1 MSWGMGMGMG
11 MGGGGGGGMR
21 GMRGVLALS
30 DEDLGKVFDWQLL
43 KRLLGFVRPYK
54 RHATMGVLAMLLYQV
69 AYVAQPYLPGLALS
83 QIDAHDKTGL
93 FEVVGVF
100 FGTSLLAWFT
110 QYQQVYHMTFV
121 GQYALFDIAS
131 GMFKRV
137 TSLSLSFFDS
147 NETGRIMARVQNDV
161 TVMQNFLSQ
170 GLIQTVGN
178 TLSVF
183 GILFVMFVINWRL
196 AALTAS
202 SVPIFVIAL
211 FVWQKYSR
219 TNFRRARAT
228 ISVVN
233 ASLQEN
239 VSGVR
244 VIQSLGRE
252 STNSSR
258 FDDANTK
265 NLQANL
271 GAGRVSAAAQPIV
284 ELTSAMSLMMVIGF
298 GGAMVIRGDLE
309 IGWLFSFVLYIDRLF
324 DPVRQITQQYNQ
336 LQRATVAAERI
347 FEILDTKS
355 DVNDRPDA
363 IDITGT
369 QGHITLDHLRFG
381 YVPGVDIFEDLTLDI
396 PPGQR
401 IAVVGQ
407 TGAGKST
414 IVNLLLRFYDVTGG
428 AILLDGRDIRDIT
441 MRSLRE
447 QMGIVLQDPVLFS
460 GTIAHNIRYG
470 RPEATQEEVEAAAR
484 AVGLHESILRLPAG
498 YETEINERGIGLSI
512 GQRQLISFAR
522 VMIKD
527 PAVLLLDEA
536 TASLDTS
543 TELVVQ
549 SALQRLAE
557 GRTTII
563 IAHRLSTIRDADRII
578 VLDSGRI
585 VEQGNHDELIEK
597 RGMYHKLYSLAFEAQ
612 ATAETGTA
620 PSEPVPEAG

>member
-1 MSWGMGMGMG
+1 MGMGMG
-11 MGGGGGGGMR
+11 MGGGGGGMR
-21 GMRGVLALS
+21 GMRGILALS
-30 DEDLGKVFDWQLL
+30 DEDLGKVFDWHLL
-43 KRLLGFVRPYK
+43 KRLFSYVGPYK
-54 RHATMGVLAMLLYQV
+54 RHAGMGILAMLLYQG
-69 AYVAQPYLPGLALS
+69 AYVAQPYLPGLALT
-83 QIDAHDKTGL
+83 QIQNADKSAL
-93 FEVVGVF
+93 FDVVGVF
-100 FGTSLLAWFT
+100 FMVSLVMWFA
-110 QYQQVYHMTFV
+110 QFQQVYHMAYV
-121 GQYALFDIAS
+121 GQFALYDIAS
-131 GMFKRV
+131 DMFNRV

-147 NETGRIMARVQNDV
+147 NETGRVMSRVQNDV

-170 GLIQTVGN
+170 GLVQTIGN
-178 TLSVF
+178 TLSVA
-183 GILFVMFVINWRL
+183 GILIVMFVINWKL

-202 SVPIFVIAL
+202 SVPIFIAAL
-211 FVWQKYSR
+211 FIWQKYSR

-228 ISVVN
+228 VSVVN

-244 VIQSLGRE
+244 VIQSMGRE
-252 STNSSR
+252 AANSSR
-258 FDDANTK
+258 FDEANTK

-284 ELTSAMSLMMVIGF
+284 ELTSAMSLMMVVGV
-298 GGAMVIRGDLE
+298 GGTMVIHGNLAL
-309 IGWLFSFVLYIDRLF
+309 GSLFSFVLYIDRLF

-336 LQRATVAAERI
+336 LQRSTVAAERI

-355 DVNDRPDA
+355 DVVDREDA
-363 IDITGT
+363 VAITGT
-369 QGHITLDHLRFG
+369 TGQITLDHVKFG
-381 YVPGVDIFEDLTLDI
+381 YIPGVNIFEDLTIDI

-401 IAVVGQ
+401 VAVVGQ

-428 AILLDGRDIRDIT
+428 AIRLDGRDLRDIT
-441 MRSLRE
+441 MKSLRE

-484 AVGLHESILRLPAG
+484 AVGLHESIMRMSQG
-498 YETEINERGIGLSI
+498 YDTTINERGVGLSI

-522 VMIKD
+522 VLIKD

-549 SALQRLAE
+549 AAVQRIAE

-585 VEQGNHDELIEK
+585 VEQGSHDELIEA
-597 RGMYHKLYSLAFEAQ
+597 RGMYHKLYSMAFE
-612 ATAETGTA
+612 TNPTG
-620 PSEPVPEAG
+620 SVAGST